1 MNEIPIEVSAR
12 HVHLSEGDLEELF
25 GEGFALDKMKD
36 LSQEGE
42 FASEQL
48 VSIKTV
54 KKEINNVR
62 VLGPCRKLTQ
72 VEISKTDA
80 YELGLTPPMKECTRV
95 DGEMAETITLCNGDR
110 CLERAAAIVAY
121 RHLHLSP
128 QKAQELGLK
137 DDDNISVRVTGER
150 SLTFHN
156 VLVRVAENF
165 RAHMHIDL
173 DEGNAAGIL
182 EKGTG
187 EIIE

>member
-12 HVHLSEGDLEELF
+12 HVHLSEGDLEDLF
-25 GEGFALDKMKD
+25 GEGFVLVKQKD

-42 FASEQL
+42 FASEE
-48 VSIKTV
+48 VVNIKTAQ
-54 KKEINNVR
+54 KEIRNVR
-62 VLGPCRKLTQ
+62 VLGPCRRLTQ

-95 DGEMAETITLCNGDR
+95 DGEMAETITICNGDR
-110 CLERAAAIVAY
+110 CIERAAAIVAY

-128 QKAQELGLK
+128 QKAQELGFK
-137 DDDNISVRVTGER
+137 DDDNISVRVAGER

-156 VLVRVAENF
+156 VLVRVAPNF
-165 RAHMHIDL
+165 RYQMHIDI

-187 EIIE
+187 EIIK